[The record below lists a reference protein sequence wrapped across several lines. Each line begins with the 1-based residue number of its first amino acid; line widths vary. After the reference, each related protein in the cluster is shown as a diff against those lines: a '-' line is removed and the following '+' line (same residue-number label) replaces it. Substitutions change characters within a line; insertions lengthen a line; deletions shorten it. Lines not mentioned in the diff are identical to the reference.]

1 MDQSNGSID
10 IGVDIIIDIN
20 DTDII
25 NDIGG
30 HIVTLLDTNIDTNRS
45 KIMISQ
51 KFPDKEQ
58 I

>member
-20 DTDII
+20 DTNII

-45 KIMISQ
+45 KIMISP